1 VKKVGVTGAAGFI
14 GSHLCERLLAE
25 GVEVVGVDDL
35 SYGSISNVAPF
46 LDHPGFRLDVF
57 DCTNRRELRA
67 AFDGCDAIAHLA
79 AKKIP
84 RFGGTLSTLEVNVHG
99 MNAACSVALALD
111 ADLVFTSTSDVYGD
125 GTPPYREDGEI
136 VLGPPTTKRWA
147 YATSKLYD
155 EHHAL
160 AMADERDLRVT
171 ILRLFNAYG
180 PRNHLSWW
188 GGPMVTFI
196 EALLDGSAM
205 EIHGDGQQTRT
216 FTFVSDTV
224 DAIVRA
230 LRTPESRSEVINVG
244 GTETMSI
251 LDLAARIQ
259 RAMHIPQPLRANFV
273 GYETLPGKYQ
283 DVRHRVP
290 DTTKAQELL
299 GFEAQVGVDD
309 GLDAT
314 IAWHRERRASAI
326 EVAAQA

>member
-1 VKKVGVTGAAGFI
+1 
-14 GSHLCERLLAE
+14 
-25 GVEVVGVDDL
+25 
-35 SYGSISNVAPF
+35 
-46 LDHPGFRLDVF
+46 
-57 DCTNRRELRA
+57 
-67 AFDGCDAIAHLA
+67 
-79 AKKIP
+79 
-84 RFGGTLSTLEVNVHG
+84 
-99 MNAACSVALALD
+99 
-111 ADLVFTSTSDVYGD
+111 
-125 GTPPYREDGEI
+125 
-136 VLGPPTTKRWA
+136 
-147 YATSKLYD
+147 
-155 EHHAL
+155 
-160 AMADERDLRVT
+160 
-171 ILRLFNAYG
+171 
-180 PRNHLSWW
+180 
-188 GGPMVTFI
+188 MVTFI